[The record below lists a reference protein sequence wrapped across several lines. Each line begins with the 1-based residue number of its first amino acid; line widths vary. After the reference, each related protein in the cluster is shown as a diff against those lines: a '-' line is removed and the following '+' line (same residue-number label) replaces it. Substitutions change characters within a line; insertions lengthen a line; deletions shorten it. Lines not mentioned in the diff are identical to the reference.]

1 MHVSQAG
8 DGFNLPLAKAVIIC
22 CWFLLKATISGSLAP
37 SAVTALQL
45 IQNKNTPQT
54 HTNYKE
60 SCSPPPP
67 ASGKGGTIFI
77 SISDYHGLARHKAF
91 FEHGTLR
98 TLQISPR
105 V

>member
-60 SCSPPPP
+60 SCSPPPRLWER
-67 ASGKGGTIFI
+67 GDNIYK
-77 SISDYHGLARHKAF
+77 H
-91 FEHGTLR
+91 
-98 TLQISPR
+98 
-105 V
+105 